1 MNPTD
6 VQIACVIPAYGQPG
20 LLAEALASVMAQTLP
35 GVAAVVIDDG
45 CRMPETREVA
55 LEAAS
60 LRPGRVHVLHTANGG
75 LSAARNRG
83 IGHALAAFPQ
93 ARGIY
98 MLDADNRIL
107 PRFLERGLALLDTA
121 APKVGWLYPDIDSL
135 GIWDCAD
142 VSGEFSRLSLL
153 LDNYCEAG
161 SLLRREMLEAG
172 LRYDENL
179 RQGWEDVDFWLRGL
193 DAGFVGQH
201 WPDAGFRY
209 RRRAESMLAES
220 DRIAPELRGAMWA
233 RHRALYHHRNLMA
246 LEAVEAPR
254 HAILTSGED
263 AARVIHDPATAA
275 LPTPRAAWRATMWRA
290 HRNPPALHHPAITVF
305 AAPAALAALRG
316 HGLLHWAFWFAA
328 LMLRGHPAV
337 GMVLR
342 QAPEARLKLTYR
354 PDELEGA
361 QLLFVDTAGM
371 LRGIEAAPGSASG
384 WAASIL
390 TAPHA
395 VRVDL
400 EIPGEPPPPGAVDD
414 FLAETEALAMALPAA
429 PPSTWRRQWRVA
441 RHDMAR
447 HAFERHRIGLP
458 MPVTP
463 GRRNIG
469 IIQPLHTRGGVER
482 VLLRQAAVLRA
493 RGWTPHLFVTQ
504 AHEVALLPGTAQ
516 TYASINILQ
525 VSGREGWSDPERAY
539 FGAEIS
545 SFGQHYSS
553 DDAFAALLG
562 MDAVVNTHALAGHA
576 LANRLRRAG
585 IPTVLG
591 LHLTERGPFGEP
603 MGQAH
608 SALAY
613 EYAYDMAT
621 VISGRLRA
629 WCLGQGWPE
638 SKLMLLRNAPGY
650 ATDEARVAAIL
661 AARAPDEARPLRAVF
676 LGRLDAQKGL
686 ERLALIIAATQGWVE
701 WRVAGKA
708 VLTGPPPDLGV
719 AVEPPAESA
728 AELDALYAWADIL
741 LLPSRFEGVPL
752 TILEAQRLGCV
763 PIATDVGA
771 VSEII
776 THGQDGW
783 LLGNGGDADV
793 AAAAIEA
800 LRALDADRGM
810 LGGMSRQASARLAT
824 ARWEDTMEDFM
835 RWLDVK
841 VPA

>member
-1 MNPTD
+1 MRPDD
-6 VQIACVIPAYGQPG
+6 VQIACVIPAFGQPG

-35 GVAAVVIDDG
+35 GVAAVVVDDG

-60 LRPGRVHVLHTANGG
+60 LHPGRVHVLRTANGG

-83 IGHALAAFPQ
+83 IGHALAAFPR

-107 PRFLERGLALLDTA
+107 PRFLERGLALLDA
-121 APKVGWLYPDIDSL
+121 ASPEVGWLYPDIDSL
-135 GIWDCAD
+135 GVQDCAD

-161 SLLRREMLEAG
+161 SLLQRGMLEAG
-172 LRYDENL
+172 LRYDESL
-179 RQGWEDVDFWLRGL
+179 RQGWEDVEFWLRGL
-193 DAGFVGQH
+193 DAGFVGQY

-209 RRRAESMLAES
+209 RRRAESMLTES
-220 DRIAPELRGAMWA
+220 DRLTPELRGAMWA
-233 RHRALYHHRNLMA
+233 RHKALYHPRSLMA
-246 LEAVEAPR
+246 LEAAEAPR
-254 HAILTSGED
+254 HAILTPGRDE
-263 AARVIHDPATAA
+263 ARVVHDPATAA
-275 LPTPRAAWRATMWRA
+275 PARTRAAWRAAIWAA
-290 HRNPPALHHPAITVF
+290 HRNPPARHHPAITVF

-316 HGLLHWAFWFAA
+316 QGLLHWAFWLAA

-337 GMVLR
+337 GVVLR
-342 QAPEARLKLTYR
+342 PAPEARLR
-354 PDELEGA
+354 RGFWPDQLEGA
-361 QLLFVDTAGM
+361 QLLFVSTEAM
-371 LRGIEAAPGSASG
+371 LRGIAAAPGQAG
-384 WAASIL
+384 AWAMGIL
-390 TAPHA
+390 AAPHA
-395 VRVDL
+395 VRVEL
-400 EIPGEPPPPGAVDD
+400 ELPGEPPAADAVAE
-414 FLAETEALAMALPAA
+414 FLGEVEALALALPAA
-429 PPSTWRRQWRVA
+429 PAPTWRRQWRVA
-441 RHDMAR
+441 RHEMAR
-447 HAFERHRIGLP
+447 HAFQRQEIGLP
-458 MPVTP
+458 MAVTP
-463 GRRNIG
+463 KGRNIG

-504 AHEVALLPGTAQ
+504 SNEVALLPGINEA
-516 TYASINILQ
+516 YASVNFLQ

-545 SFGQHYSS
+545 AYGQHYSS

-585 IPTVLG
+585 IATVLG

-621 VISGRLRA
+621 VISDKLRG
-629 WCLGQGWPE
+629 WCLAQGWPE

-650 ATDEARVAAIL
+650 PSQASAVRPPPQG
-661 AARAPDEARPLRAVF
+661 RALRAVF

-686 ERLALIIAATQGWVE
+686 ERLGLIIAATQGWVE

-708 VLTGPPPDLGV
+708 VLGGPPPELGV
-719 AVEPPAESA
+719 EVEPPAESA
-728 AELDALYAWADIL
+728 AELDALYGWADLL

-771 VSEII
+771 VAEII
-776 THGQDGW
+776 AHGEDGW
-783 LLGNGGDADV
+783 LLENGGDGDV
-793 AAAAIEA
+793 AAAAVAA
-800 LRALDADRGM
+800 LRALDADRER
-810 LGGMSRQASARLAT
+810 LARMSRQAATRLEA
-824 ARWEDTMEDFM
+824 ARWEDTMGDFL
-835 RWLDVK
+835 RWLDAK